1 MANSSTSSA
10 EAMPRQS
17 TNEETQAR
25 YAMVAV
31 KSRWEEQGFFLDE
44 SLVLEFYTNN
54 ARGEDNTTVR
64 GRRVAANSATINE
77 ILGLPN
83 DDPSIF
89 ALLRRLEDEDY
100 ETIKDFLCEPGTEC
114 NTTGRNPHSVSRLR
128 LRPEAKLWNTFV
140 KRNLMPTSHNQTVDR
155 TRLVLINVIITGYR
169 FNVGEVIAQEIAAA
183 CQNNKGILAFPCIIT
198 ALCRRAAV
206 QARPGDKYTAEKSG
220 WSRKEYMRKM
230 DVADITPIRVA
241 PPTASTST
249 AHTPAT
255 APNETGS
262 SAPAEHNQHQQA
274 ESPAHRQITPASP
287 VRSAPTPRPSPPP
300 AQSEEAA
307 PIHILQL
314 RSQLQ
319 RIEARQ
325 LQQIEETKVFRNSLI
340 QFLCPQFPA
349 ATTFFSTTPTMAQPA
364 PTQQTPPAN
373 QSEGAGN
380 TEQLNL
386 SAEDI
391 FDWHTPMEHQSQLK
405 TADVPGSSKAN
416 DDTPA
421 HAEPPTAAE
430 DTLRRRRKAPAK
442 RIIQSDRSSSPD
454 QPEHQPAKRQ
464 RRYLIVTT
472 DSDDEGSAGCKGALL
487 GSYHIAEKRKTTPQ
501 GIHDPRIFPKPSGL
515 PETGS
520 RRTNKKNQSDP
531 LEVPG
536 NRLSETGSR
545 RTLPP
550 AGGFPARSDQP
561 RQVKEAAVIRSCVD
575 AARTKDPELTQAG
588 NSSTCRSTH
597 LGRRGKYNRECDKI
611 SIFFQQTLDQERTK
625 SRPKTIC
632 RTNPKPKHTKSTWSI
647 SLNREK
653 SCFIKIN

>member
-1 MANSSTSSA
+1 
-10 EAMPRQS
+10 
-17 TNEETQAR
+17 
-25 YAMVAV
+25 
-31 KSRWEEQGFFLDE
+31 
-44 SLVLEFYTNN
+44 
-54 ARGEDNTTVR
+54 
-64 GRRVAANSATINE
+64 
-77 ILGLPN
+77 
-83 DDPSIF
+83 
-89 ALLRRLEDEDY
+89 
-100 ETIKDFLCEPGTEC
+100 
-114 NTTGRNPHSVSRLR
+114 
-128 LRPEAKLWNTFV
+128 
-140 KRNLMPTSHNQTVDR
+140 
-155 TRLVLINVIITGYR
+155 
-169 FNVGEVIAQEIAAA
+169 
-183 CQNNKGILAFPCIIT
+183 
-198 ALCRRAAV
+198 
-206 QARPGDKYTAEKSG
+206 
-220 WSRKEYMRKM
+220 
-230 DVADITPIRVA
+230 
-241 PPTASTST
+241 
-249 AHTPAT
+249 
-255 APNETGS
+255 
-262 SAPAEHNQHQQA
+262 
-274 ESPAHRQITPASP
+274 
-287 VRSAPTPRPSPPP
+287 
-300 AQSEEAA
+300 
-307 PIHILQL
+307 
-314 RSQLQ
+314 
-319 RIEARQ
+319 
-325 LQQIEETKVFRNSLI
+325 
-340 QFLCPQFPA
+340 
-349 ATTFFSTTPTMAQPA
+349 MAQPA

-501 GIHDPRIFPKPSGL
+501 GIHDPRIFPKPSG
-515 PETGS
+515 
-520 RRTNKKNQSDP
+520 RTNKKNQSDP

-632 RTNPKPKHTKSTWSI
+632 RTNPKPKHTNVYKEVTAFSPRDTKYKQDKQLFGLRDKPITKQDALPRSEYQPRCLPGQDPL
-647 SLNREK
+647 SLLRHPLCHPVLTDCRSPCIDEVEALTIDSNTTTV
-653 SCFIKIN
+653 